1 MKNKLKD
8 EMEKIKMSD
17 KTKERIIA
25 ACEEAAKNRSI
36 EKTNNSEYTDH
47 VFKAERVKPRNRI
60 MRSISA
66 VAACALIAGGIGTTG
81 VLLHKQGNVPSTES
95 ETTTVAAIED
105 ISNVGPFG
113 DFSEFD
119 YRFDAGDGKYG
130 RYSAETYAKLS
141 DFLNKFNWGE
151 PVEKPKNRDNSADVE
166 GQIYDIKWTRGDT
179 PPIECNIHIAN
190 DGYVF
195 YQESMMDFETGGQ
208 MPLNENNK
216 WYKVDFDAFD
226 KGMKEILK
234 DELATEETTVES
246 PFTDIIKTAYLV
258 DAFDASAREVTD
270 EKIEALIKTY
280 NSQTWTEC
288 DCADKFVDFDFAKL
302 SRDYFVVVGSE
313 TIGTNEY
320 LMTTYDGYA
329 CVYTEIITDDGNKEK
344 SEKKCYKCDDTEF
357 GEKLLDVYDPIESD
371 NVEPGTQDMTDY
383 NNIVALLNGND
394 CGGLVVWCDENG
406 GWRKQD
412 FDQNQYDTVKNY
424 FNEHEVKEMVPNVY
438 GVIEAKRWNDVFGL
452 SQIQLYDKVKKE
464 HTILYISKDSSMI
477 AISRPSEN
485 PYGDTTSE
493 DPYGYTIKIYKA
505 EGLEVL
511 QFIRYFAE

>member
-1 MKNKLKD
+1 MNNKLKN
-8 EMEKIKMSD
+8 EMEKIKMPKD
-17 KTKERIIA
+17 TKERIIA
-25 ACEEAAKNRSI
+25 ACENA
-36 EKTNNSEYTDH
+36 EKRTTGTEEYTDH
-47 VFKAERVKPRNRI
+47 VYNAEHVNSRKRI
-60 MRSISA
+60 IHSISA
-66 VAACALIAGGIGTTG
+66 VAACALLAGGIGTTG
-81 VLLHKQGNVPSTES
+81 VLLHKQGTVPFADVEPTTAVMEQTAES
-95 ETTTVAAIED
+95 
-105 ISNVGPFG
+105 ISPFG
-113 DFSEFD
+113 DFSTFEFSVGINNGNKVS
-119 YRFDAGDGKYG
+119 YTG
-130 RYSAETYAKLS
+130 ETNDKLAA
-141 DFLNKFNWGE
+141 FLNTFSWGE
-151 PVEKPKNRDNSADVE
+151 ELSEEEMAEVENLEPDD
-166 GQIYDIKWTRGDT
+166 DIKAYQISWKIDDTIYTLELGEIGYAVYNATRLVNNGG
-179 PPIECNIHIAN
+179 EMLEGNIYRI
-190 DGYVF
+190 
-195 YQESMMDFETGGQ
+195 DFA
-208 MPLNENNK
+208 
-216 WYKVDFDAFD
+216 AFD
-226 KGMKEILK
+226 NGMQEILK

-288 DCADKFVDFDFAKL
+288 DCADKFVDFDFTKL
-302 SRDYFVVVGSE
+302 TRDYFVVVGSE

-329 CVYTEIITDDGNKEK
+329 CVYTEIITDDGNNEK

-371 NVEPGTQDMTDY
+371 NVEPGTQDMMDY

-406 GWRKQD
+406 GWCKQD

-477 AISRPSEN
+477 AISRPSEDS
-485 PYGDTTSE
+485 YGDT
-493 DPYGYTIKIYKA
+493 IRIYKA
-505 EGLEVL
+505 EGLEAL
-511 QFIRYFAE
+511 QFIRNFAE